1 MRQDNDDESDY
12 IPCKVVLLGES
23 GVGKTS
29 IITRYVSNSF
39 SPIVMTSTGSSF
51 VTKKIEINE
60 DRKVKLQIWD
70 TAGQEKYRA
79 LAKMFYQNASAAILV
94 YDITTT
100 TSFQAIKEY
109 WADEIK
115 NNSPEDIVIAVVAN
129 KSDEYLRQS
138 VPTEEGKEIAKQ
150 LNAIF
155 ANTSAKIGDGID
167 ALFQTIAEK
176 FVDPSKDISESY
188 MNKEELKQKKNIVL
202 MQEAKNATIEEKNKN
217 TNTNAKTNK
226 KGKNEKKK
234 CC

>member
-1 MRQDNDDESDY
+1 MRQDNDESDY

-39 SPIVMTSTGSSF
+39 SPVVMTSTGSSF
-51 VTKKIEINE
+51 VTKKIDLNE

-79 LAKMFYQNASAAILV
+79 LAKIFYQNASVAILV
-94 YDITTT
+94 YDITTI
-100 TSFQAIKEY
+100 TSFQAIKDY
-109 WADEIK
+109 WANEIK
-115 NNSPEDIVIAVVAN
+115 KNSPEDIVIAVVAN
-129 KSDEYLRQS
+129 KSDEYLNQI

-167 ALFQTIAEK
+167 VLFQSIAEK
-176 FVDPSKDISESY
+176 FLDPTKDISESF

-202 MQEAKNATIEEKNKN
+202 MQEAKNATTEENNKN
-217 TNTNAKTNK
+217 ANAKTNK
-226 KGKNEKKK
+226 KGKKEKKS

>member
-1 MRQDNDDESDY
+1 MKEDQDDY
-12 IPCKVVLLGES
+12 EQLYKIIIIGDS
-23 GVGKTS
+23 GVGKS
-29 IITRYVSNSF
+29 NILGRYLHDEF
-39 SPIVMTSTGSSF
+39 KEDTKSTVGVEFGS
-51 VTKKIEINE
+51 KKMQIENATI
-60 DRKVKLQIWD
+60 KLQIWD

-79 LAKMFYQNASAAILV
+79 LAKIFYQNASAAILV

-115 NNSPEDIVIAVVAN
+115 SNSPEDIVIAVVAN
-129 KSDEYLRQS
+129 KSDEYLRQN
-138 VPTEEGKEIAKQ
+138 VPTEEGKELAKQ

-188 MNKEELKQKKNIVL
+188 MNKEELKQKKIIVL
-202 MQEAKNATIEEKNKN
+202 MQEAKNATTEEKNKN
-217 TNTNAKTNK
+217 TNTNAKTNN